1 MEPGPKARRRA
12 RKLAI
17 ATPVGPA
24 EDSVAALDVGD
35 LPDIAADAHKRRV
48 EREERLSLAGTS
60 VPPYL
65 YPPLTDPDF
74 NADLMSRKE
83 FADLESDKGVYDLAT
98 RAGQLCDARD
108 FELLPHQAFVRN
120 FLSSQT
126 PYNGLLV
133 FHGLGTG
140 KTCSAISVTEEMR
153 AYLRQIGIQ
162 KRIIIVASP
171 NVQDNFRA
179 QLFDP
184 RKLEKVGDGWVLGT
198 CAGDAMLREVNP
210 TGMRGLSR
218 EDVVRQVRR
227 IIRKGYLF
235 LGPEQFANYIARA
248 LGRYSEVEDP
258 VERRRLEDE
267 SLQREFSDRLIV
279 VDEVHNIRDTAD
291 TPTKKVGKHLTEV
304 VRRTGGLKLLLM
316 SATPMFNSP
325 EEVVGLLNLLLLNDK
340 RAPLR
345 VSDVFD
351 RHGNMKTDTEGRPV
365 GREALVAA
373 ATGYVSYVPGD
384 NPYAFPMKVYPKTFS
399 PEMSSRARPHP
410 RTQLNGAPIL
420 QPMEFSD
427 LYVVPTGRYQESV
440 YQAIV
445 DVGAGRVPH
454 DKGIGYQALN
464 GPLQCLD
471 IAFPVDEDAP
481 AADAVGR
488 RGLAA
493 TMAWKRATKRG
504 FSYRQ
509 ETLEKAGRFLSADL
523 LPNFSGKLASIC
535 KAATTS
541 KGVLL
546 VYSQYIDGGCLPIAL
561 ALEERGYT
569 RAIGESLFAQAPGPL
584 LDATTL
590 ERGDTAAPARYA
602 LITGDSLLSPNN
614 AAEVVLATNAGND
627 NGELVKVIIVSEAG
641 SEGLDFKNVR
651 QVHVVDPWYNL
662 SRIDQIV
669 GRAARWCSHQAL
681 PLGQRNVEV
690 FLYGSALPGS
700 EGEEA
705 ADVYVYRLAE
715 RKAMRVGAVTRVLK
729 ESATDCLLNK
739 NVATPAALRQTVN
752 VELASGGAAVDLQ
765 PGHMPFTS
773 TCDFMA
779 DCQYKCAPEARARDE
794 PSLATFGEG
803 FISMN
808 IGAVQRRIAAA
819 FANGYAYT
827 RGELIGF
834 INAQRD
840 YPLVQIDA
848 ALTRAV
854 APGAPPV
861 RDMLGRA
868 GSVVNL
874 SDYYLFQPAELDNP
888 VISVHD
894 RTTPLQVR
902 PLSIKVLAERREEEE
917 AAAPGARIARR
928 LSRKLGHLTGT
939 WEEGGDDWYKAIARA
954 LGDTG
959 RLGRVL
965 SLTPAQLLR
974 YGADHAL
981 DTLTAAESVALYDYL
996 HGKPPSDDAEL
1007 ALANAFDQRSVD
1019 VNGTTVVVLADAA
1032 KASVAFY
1039 VASGDPRKLEKA
1051 TPVQKLAALD
1061 WFAERPQP
1069 AFAQWIGVMA
1079 ADKKGGYVVFK
1090 IRDTQRQRTTG
1101 YRCDQKGKVD
1111 VLRDL
1116 NRTLGAERY
1125 TYEGTASIQSSR
1137 ELCADQELLLRH
1149 YDTTGEQ
1156 GKRWFLS
1163 LPEELLEGAQKRHR
1177 RRQIEQ

>member
-1 MEPGPKARRRA
+1 MERGSKTRRRV
-12 RKLAI
+12 RKLAVP
-17 ATPVGPA
+17 TPDGPI
-24 EDSVAALDVGD
+24 EDSVAALDAGR

-48 EREERLSLAGTS
+48 EREERLVLGEEQTL
-60 VPPYL
+60 PYL
-65 YPPLTDPDF
+65 YPPLTDPNF

-83 FADLESDKGVYDLAT
+83 FADLESDKGVYEVAA
-98 RAGQLCDARD
+98 RASQLCDARD

-153 AYLRQIGIQ
+153 AYLQQTGVQ

-171 NVQDNFRA
+171 NVQDNFKA

-184 RKLEKVGDGWVLGT
+184 RKLENIGDGWVLKT
-198 CAGDAMLREVNP
+198 CAGDGMLREVNP

-218 EDVVRQVRR
+218 ADIERQVRR

-248 LGRYSEVEDP
+248 LDRYAEVEDP
-258 VERRRLEDE
+258 EERRRLEDQ

-279 VDEVHNIRDTAD
+279 VDEVHNIRDTSD
-291 TPTKKVGKHLTEV
+291 TPTKKVGKHLAEV
-304 VRRTGGLKLLLM
+304 VRRASGMKLLLM
-316 SATPMFNSP
+316 SATPMFNAP
-325 EEVVGLLNLLLLNDK
+325 EEIVGLLNILRLNDK
-340 RAPLR
+340 RAPLQA
-345 VSDVFD
+345 SDVFD
-351 RHGNMKTDTEGRPV
+351 RQGNMKVDAAGRPV
-365 GREALVAA
+365 GEDALAVA

-384 NPYAFPMKVYPKTFS
+384 NPYAFPIKVYPKTFS
-399 PEMSSRARPHP
+399 PDASSTTSPNP
-410 RTQLNGAPIL
+410 RTQLNGAPIV

-427 LYVVPTGRYQESV
+427 IYLVPAGRYQKSV
-440 YQAIV
+440 YSAIV
-445 DVGAGRVPH
+445 EGGAGRVPH

-471 IAFPVDEDAP
+471 MAFPVGDDSP
-481 AADAVGR
+481 AVEAVGR
-488 RGLAA
+488 KGLAA

-509 ETLEKAGRFLSADL
+509 DTLENAGRFLSADKL
-523 LPNFSGKLASIC
+523 ATYSGKIDAVC
-535 KAATTS
+535 RAATTAN
-541 KGVLL
+541 GVLL

-569 RAIGESLFAQAPGPL
+569 RANGESLFAESTGPL
-584 LDATTL
+584 LDAVTL
-590 ERGDTAAPARYA
+590 KRGDTAIPARYA

-614 AAEVVLATNAGND
+614 AAEVSLATSDGNTR
-627 NGELVKVIIVSEAG
+627 GELVKVIIVSEAG

-651 QVHVVDPWYNL
+651 QVHIVDPWYNL

-681 PLGQRNVEV
+681 PLAQRSVEV
-690 FLYGSALPGS
+690 FLYGSVLPDS
-700 EGEEA
+700 DEEA

-729 ESATDCLLNK
+729 QSATDCMLNK
-739 NVATPAALRQTVN
+739 NVATAAALRQTVE
-752 VELASGGAAVDLQ
+752 VELASGAKATLQ

-779 DCQYKCAPEARARDE
+779 DCQYKCAPEASARE
-794 PSLATFGEG
+794 NPSLATFGEG
-803 FISMN
+803 FINMN

-819 FANGYAYT
+819 FAAGYAYT
-827 RGELIGF
+827 RGELIAF

-854 APGAPPV
+854 VPGSPPV
-861 RDMLGRA
+861 RDMLGRT
-868 GSVVNL
+868 GRVVNL
-874 SDYYLFQPAELDNP
+874 SDYYLFQPTELDNP
-888 VISVHD
+888 VISMHD
-894 RTTPLQVR
+894 RSTPLRIR
-902 PLSIKVLAERREEEE
+902 PLSITVRAEAPAYEDE

-928 LSRKLGHLTGT
+928 LARKLGHMTGN
-939 WEEGGDDWYKAIARA
+939 WDDGSEDWYKAIARA
-954 LGDTG
+954 LGDEG
-959 RLGRVL
+959 RLGRIL
-965 SLTPAQLLR
+965 DLTPQQLAG

-981 DTLTAAESVALYDYL
+981 DTLSPAESVSLYNYL
-996 HGKPPSDDAEL
+996 QTQSQSRGPEL
-1007 ALANAFDQRSVD
+1007 AMMNAYDRRSVN
-1019 VNGTTVVVLADAA
+1019 VGSTTVVLLADAA
-1032 KASVAFY
+1032 KASVYFY
-1039 VASGDPRKLEKA
+1039 VASGVPPVLAKA
-1051 TPVQKLAALD
+1051 TPVQKLEALD
-1061 WFAERPQP
+1061 WFAAQAEPE
-1069 AFAQWIGVMA
+1069 FAPLIGVMA

-1090 IRDTQRQRTTG
+1090 LRDTLRVRTTG

-1116 NRTLGAERY
+1116 NNTLGAERY
-1125 TYEGTASIQSSR
+1125 TYEGTSAVQSAR

-1149 YDTTGEQ
+1149 YDAIGEQ
-1156 GKRWFLS
+1156 GKRWFLT
-1163 LPEELLEGAQKRHR
+1163 LPQGLLAAAARKRR
-1177 RRQIEQ
+1177 